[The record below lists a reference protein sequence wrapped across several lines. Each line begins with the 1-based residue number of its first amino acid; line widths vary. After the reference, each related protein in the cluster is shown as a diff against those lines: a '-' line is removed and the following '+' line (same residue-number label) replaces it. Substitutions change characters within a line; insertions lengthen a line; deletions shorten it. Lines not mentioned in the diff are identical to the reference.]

1 MRYGEMAA
9 GRRGG
14 EIEKLLRQCDN
25 GSVVIC
31 WEIGH
36 LGQWGRTARRPKHG
50 LEPTGFPSALTQARI
65 RFVIWTPCME

>member
-1 MRYGEMAA
+1 MRLGGREGEMRYGEMAA

-25 GSVVIC
+25 GSDVIC

-36 LGQWGRTARRPKHG
+36 VGGTDDVLSTD
-50 LEPTGFPSALTQARI
+50 
-65 RFVIWTPCME
+65 

>member
-1 MRYGEMAA
+1 MLRRTRQGTLLRLGGREGEMRYGEMAA

-25 GSVVIC
+25 GSDVIC

-36 LGQWGRTARRPKHG
+36 VGGTDGVLSTD
-50 LEPTGFPSALTQARI
+50 
-65 RFVIWTPCME
+65 